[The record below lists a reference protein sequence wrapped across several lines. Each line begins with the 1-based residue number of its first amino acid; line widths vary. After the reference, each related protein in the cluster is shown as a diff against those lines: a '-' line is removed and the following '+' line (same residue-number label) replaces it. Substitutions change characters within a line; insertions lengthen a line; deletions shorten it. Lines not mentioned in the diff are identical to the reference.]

1 MIKEILVYD
10 SPEDSL
16 NPYRNLAREE
26 VLLRTLRQ
34 DQMILYLWQNR
45 DTVVIGKNQNCYRE
59 CRVSLLEKEGGHLA
73 RRLSGGGAVFH
84 DLGNLN
90 YTFLAMREDF
100 DVPLQTGLIVKAIR
114 GFGIDAAATGRNDIE
129 AEGRKFSG
137 NAYYLTKDAC
147 YQHGTLLVRVD
158 PDRIGRYLNVDREK
172 LQAKGVSSVRS
183 RVMGLADL
191 EPELT
196 PAGLR
201 CRLKEVFRDAFPE
214 ADFCLLSEGP
224 AGERIEQEAL
234 ALEAK
239 YAYPACVYGE
249 KASYDYEFGKRFSW
263 GSVQIHLKIHQGK
276 IGKVRIYTDSLGT
289 QWPRRMEEAL
299 QDLKFEPESIAFSL
313 LGTDFSVEDR
323 EIVSDI
329 TQLIEESM

>member
-1 MIKEILVYD
+1 MIKEIIVYD

-26 VLLRTLRQ
+26 VLLRTLRR

-201 CRLKEVFRDAFPE
+201 CRLKE
-214 ADFCLLSEGP
+214 
-224 AGERIEQEAL
+224 AL

-239 YAYPACVYGE
+239 YADPAWVYGE

-289 QWPRRMEEAL
+289 QWPRRMEDAL

-313 LGTDFSVEDR
+313 LRTDFSVEDR